1 MSDLTKISKSFKK
14 LFNLSY
20 NQSMSFIRQINK
32 KDHIYK
38 VAKTFGFK
46 AIQYDK
52 YLWLLSKNNN
62 TIVFNKETAEIVD
75 IVEFENKLF
84 NLNF

>member
-1 MSDLTKISKSFKK
+1 MSDLTKISKNFKR

-46 AIQYDK
+46 AIRYDK
-52 YLWLLSKNNN
+52 YLWLLSKDNN
-62 TIVFNKETAEIVD
+62 TIVFNKETTEIVD
-75 IVEFENKLF
+75 LVEFENKLF

>member
-1 MSDLTKISKSFKK
+1 MSDLTKISKSFKR

-52 YLWLLSKNNN
+52 CLWLLSKDNN

-75 IVEFENKLF
+75 LIEFENKLF

>member
-1 MSDLTKISKSFKK
+1 MSDLTKISKNFKR

-46 AIQYDK
+46 AIRYDK
-52 YLWLLSKNNN
+52 YLWLLSKDNN

-75 IVEFENKLF
+75 LVEFENKLF